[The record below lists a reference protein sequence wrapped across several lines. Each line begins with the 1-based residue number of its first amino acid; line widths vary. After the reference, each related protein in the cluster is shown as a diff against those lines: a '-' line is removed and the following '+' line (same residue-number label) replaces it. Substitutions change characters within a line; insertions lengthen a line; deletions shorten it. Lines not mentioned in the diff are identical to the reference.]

1 LKWDL
6 VYLRLRTGMVNPAV
20 RVQSYAIKSLSDR
33 MPYRTIAANRRKML
47 PHGLEVIVIPLFH
60 CFFAA

>member
-1 LKWDL
+1 
-6 VYLRLRTGMVNPAV
+6 
-20 RVQSYAIKSLSDR
+20 